1 MTYHGSG
8 KHQGVV
14 KLWTAGQALI
24 PCDFRVYDKPRGGK
38 TKNEHFQQMLQQ
50 ARARGFRPDGWL
62 VCRLGEPDFGRLFL
76 TRLKGNR
83 GEGRVVHLRGFG
95 FVQVFRTVSNG
106 EAEHWARG

>member
-24 PCDFRVYDKPRGGK
+24 PLVYRRQSVPKGIVLCDFRVYDKPRGGK

-50 ARARGFRPDGWL
+50 ARARGFAPEYVLMDNWYAGL
-62 VCRLGEPDFGRLFL
+62 ENL
-76 TRLKGNR
+76 TLAGY
-83 GEGRVVHLRGFG
+83 F
-95 FVQVFRTVSNG
+95 
-106 EAEHWARG
+106 

>member
-1 MTYHGSG
+1 M
-8 KHQGVV
+8 
-14 KLWTAGQALI
+14 WTAGQALI

-50 ARARGFRPDGWL
+50 AKARGLRPDGWL
-62 VCRLGEPDFGRLFL
+62 VCRLGEPDFGWLFL

-95 FVQVFRTVSNG
+95 LVQVFRTVSNG